1 MTIHGSRSLFLLS
14 MLAALYLQFLPLSP
28 GLSAARPLWLAMVLG
43 YWALYGPNVS
53 VIAAAVLVGLAS
65 DTLYNTPLGQHVL
78 GFTLLVYTLIR
89 LRSSLGLYSLWQV
102 TLLLLPIWGLLALL
116 MFLFDGMAKNPSQ
129 LLGRFLPVAT
139 SLLCWP
145 LVNITLDA
153 MRGKRMSI

>member
-1 MTIHGSRSLFLLS
+1 MMIRGSAGLFLVS
-14 MLAALYLQFLPLSP
+14 MLVALCLQFLPLSP

-53 VIAAAVLVGLAS
+53 VIAAAAVVGLAC

-89 LRSSLGLYSLWQV
+89 LRSALGLYSVWQI
-102 TLLLLPIWGLLALL
+102 TLLLAPAWALFALL

-139 SLLCWP
+139 SMLSWP
-145 LVNITLDA
+145 LVNLTLDA
-153 MRGKRMSI
+153 LRGKRVSI